1 MSSPAP
7 TPTPPTGSPTPS
19 PHATPPA
26 AGATDEPQAPP
37 ATHASPATHTVRAA
51 EPANPAGTANPAN
64 RADPVSPVRTAKPV
78 DAAEERRQR
87 RFALI
92 GGSLGNLVEW
102 YDWFI
107 YASFAI
113 YFADSFFPGDNPTT
127 KLMNTAGIFAVGF
140 LMRPVGGWVLGR
152 AADRHGRK
160 SALTLTVTM
169 MSVAALLIAIAPT
182 YDQAG
187 YGGAL
192 VLLLARLL
200 QGMSIG
206 GEYAASATYLT
217 EASARHRRGLGSSF
231 QYVSMTCG
239 QLLGLGILIT
249 LQHTLTKG
257 QLESWGWRIPFLLGT
272 VFAVVV
278 YWLRRRLTETQAFQE
293 KSVDGPDDGAG
304 TLKVLWQH
312 RRQAGLV
319 MALTLGGTVAY
330 YTYTTYLTKYLIGSA
345 GMPKNTATLVSFTA
359 LAVFA
364 VLQPFAGALSDRIG
378 RRPLLITFAVGCT
391 VGTYPIMTALGSAS
405 SYWPALGL
413 SLIALVV
420 VTGYTSI
427 NAAVKAELF
436 PTRVRALG
444 VALPYAIANAL
455 FGGTAEYVA
464 LWFKNSGHESMF
476 FWYVSGCALVSLV
489 TYLLMP
495 DTRNVALSR
504 AEEAADDP
512 SPTETSHPADALAP
526 GGAATTAAP
535 TAEAVATEAA
545 TAEAKAKAE
554 IGGLRSAGAP

>member
-1 MSSPAP
+1 MSSPLPVPAP
-7 TPTPPTGSPTPS
+7 LPGD
-19 PHATPPA
+19 A
-26 AGATDEPQAPP
+26 
-37 ATHASPATHTVRAA
+37 RKK
-51 EPANPAGTANPAN
+51 
-64 RADPVSPVRTAKPV
+64 RRT
-78 DAAEERRQR
+78 
-87 RFALI
+87 ALI

-102 YDWFI
+102 YDWFV

-127 KLMNTAGIFAVGF
+127 QLMNTAGIFAVGF

-160 SALTLTVTM
+160 SALTLTVSM
-169 MSVAALLIAIAPT
+169 MSVAALLIAVAPT
-182 YDQAG
+182 YGQAG
-187 YGGAL
+187 YFGAL

-217 EASARHRRGLGSSF
+217 EASARNRRGLGSSF

-249 LQHTLTKG
+249 MQHTLTTA
-257 QLESWGWRIPFLLGT
+257 QLQSWGWRIPFVLGAL
-272 VFAVVV
+272 FAVVV
-278 YWLRRRLTETQAFQE
+278 FWIRRRLQETDAFKEQ
-293 KSVDGPDDGAG
+293 SADVAADSDDSARG

-330 YTYTTYLTKYLIGSA
+330 YTYTTYLTKYLVGSA
-345 GMPKNTATLVSFTA
+345 GMAKTTATLVSFTA

-364 VLQPFAGALSDRIG
+364 VLQPFAGMLSDRIG

-405 SYWPALGL
+405 SYWSALGL
-413 SLIALVV
+413 SLLALVI

-464 LWFKNSGHESMF
+464 LWFKSGGHEKMF

-489 TYLLMP
+489 TYVLMP
-495 DTRNVALSR
+495 DTRNTALSR
-504 AEEAADDP
+504 AEA
-512 SPTETSHPADALAP
+512 ETD
-526 GGAATTAAP
+526 GD
-535 TAEAVATEAA
+535 
-545 TAEAKAKAE
+545 
-554 IGGLRSAGAP
+554 AGAREKAAASVDAAR

>member
-1 MSSPAP
+1 MSSSSAVMP
-7 TPTPPTGSPTPS
+7 GSS
-19 PHATPPA
+19 
-26 AGATDEPQAPP
+26 PQA
-37 ATHASPATHTVRAA
+37 RA
-51 EPANPAGTANPAN
+51 
-64 RADPVSPVRTAKPV
+64 
-78 DAAEERRQR
+78 QR
-87 RFALI
+87 RFALV

-102 YDWFI
+102 YDWFV

-127 KLMNTAGIFAVGF
+127 QLMNTAGIFAVGF

-160 SALTLTVTM
+160 SALTLTVAM
-169 MSVAALLIAIAPT
+169 MTLAALLIAVAPT
-182 YDQAG
+182 YGQAG
-187 YGGAL
+187 YGGAV

-200 QGMSIG
+200 QGLSIG

-217 EASARHRRGLGSSF
+217 EASAPGRRGLGSSF

-249 LQHTLTKG
+249 LQHTLSAA
-257 QLESWGWRIPFLLGT
+257 QLESWGWRIPFVLGAL
-272 VFAVVV
+272 FAVVV
-278 YWLRRRLTETQAFQE
+278 FWLRRRLQETDAFTEESGT
-293 KSVDGPDDGAG
+293 DRDDTARG
-304 TLKVLWQH
+304 TLAALWQH

-319 MALTLGGTVAY
+319 VALTLGGTVAY

-345 GMPKNTATLVSFTA
+345 GMAKNTATLVSFTA

-364 VLQPFAGALSDRIG
+364 VLQPFAGMLSDRIG

-391 VGTYPIMTALGSAS
+391 VGTYPIMTALGSVS
-405 SYWPALGL
+405 SFWQALGL
-413 SLIALVV
+413 SLLALVI

-464 LWFKNSGHESMF
+464 LWFKDGGHEKMF
-476 FWYVSGCALVSLV
+476 FWYVSGCALVSLIAYV
-489 TYLLMP
+489 LMP
-495 DTRNVALSR
+495 DTRAAALSR
-504 AEEAADDP
+504 AE
-512 SPTETSHPADALAP
+512 ADADQGPVPAS
-526 GGAATTAAP
+526 AATR
-535 TAEAVATEAA
+535 AEGV
-545 TAEAKAKAE
+545 
-554 IGGLRSAGAP
+554 R

>member
-1 MSSPAP
+1 MP
-7 TPTPPTGSPTPS
+7 
-19 PHATPPA
+19 
-26 AGATDEPQAPP
+26 
-37 ATHASPATHTVRAA
+37 ASP
-51 EPANPAGTANPAN
+51 PG
-64 RADPVSPVRTAKPV
+64 D
-78 DAAEERRQR
+78 ERRKR
-87 RFALI
+87 RLALV

-102 YDWFI
+102 YDWFV

-127 KLMNTAGIFAVGF
+127 QLMNTAGIFAVGF
-140 LMRPVGGWVLGR
+140 LMRPVGGWILGR

-169 MSVAALLIAIAPT
+169 MSVAALLIAVAPT

-187 YGGAL
+187 YFGAL

-217 EASARHRRGLGSSF
+217 EASARNRRGLGSSF

-239 QLLGLGILIT
+239 QLLGLGALIT
-249 LQHTLTKG
+249 LQHTLTTA
-257 QLESWGWRIPFLLGT
+257 QLESWGWRLPFLLGAL
-272 VFAVVV
+272 FAVVV
-278 YWLRRRLTETQAFQE
+278 FWLRRRLQETDAFKEESSAPTETGGDAH
-293 KSVDGPDDGAG
+293 DDSTRG
-304 TLKVLWQH
+304 TLKALWQY

-330 YTYTTYLTKYLIGSA
+330 YTYTTYLTKYLVGSA
-345 GMPKNTATLVSFTA
+345 GMEKTTATLVSFTA
-359 LAVFA
+359 LTLFA
-364 VLQPFAGALSDRIG
+364 VLQPFAGMLSDRIG

-405 SYWPALGL
+405 SYWSALGL
-413 SLIALVV
+413 SLLALVII
-420 VTGYTSI
+420 TGYTSI

-464 LWFKNSGHESMF
+464 LWFKNSGHETMF
-476 FWYVSGCALVSLV
+476 FWYVSGCALISLV
-489 TYLLMP
+489 TYVLMP
-495 DTRNVALSR
+495 DTRNAALSR
-504 AEEAADDP
+504 AEAEADADGEPGQERPTVAPAEAA
-512 SPTETSHPADALAP
+512 
-526 GGAATTAAP
+526 
-535 TAEAVATEAA
+535 
-545 TAEAKAKAE
+545 
-554 IGGLRSAGAP
+554 R

>member
-1 MSSPAP
+1 MP
-7 TPTPPTGSPTPS
+7 
-19 PHATPPA
+19 
-26 AGATDEPQAPP
+26 
-37 ATHASPATHTVRAA
+37 ASP
-51 EPANPAGTANPAN
+51 PG
-64 RADPVSPVRTAKPV
+64 DK
-78 DAAEERRQR
+78 RRKR
-87 RFALI
+87 RLALV

-102 YDWFI
+102 YDWFV

-127 KLMNTAGIFAVGF
+127 QLMNTAGIFAVGF
-140 LMRPVGGWVLGR
+140 LMRPVGGWILGR

-169 MSVAALLIAIAPT
+169 MSVAALLIAVAPT
-182 YDQAG
+182 YGQAG
-187 YGGAL
+187 YFGAL

-217 EASARHRRGLGSSF
+217 EASARNRRGLGSSF

-249 LQHTLTKG
+249 LQHTLTTA
-257 QLESWGWRIPFLLGT
+257 QLESWGWRIPFLVGAL
-272 VFAVVV
+272 FAVVV
-278 YWLRRRLTETQAFQE
+278 FWLRRRLQETDAFKE
-293 KSVDGPDDGAG
+293 ETASAPGEEAHDDSTRG
-304 TLKVLWQH
+304 TLKALWH
-312 RRQAGLV
+312 YRRQAGLV

-330 YTYTTYLTKYLIGSA
+330 YTYTTYLTKYLVGSA
-345 GMPKNTATLVSFTA
+345 GMEKTTATLVSFTA
-359 LAVFA
+359 LTLFA
-364 VLQPFAGALSDRIG
+364 VLQPFAGMLSDRIG

-405 SYWPALGL
+405 SYWSALGL
-413 SLIALVV
+413 SLLALVI

-464 LWFKNSGHESMF
+464 LWFKNSGHEKMF
-476 FWYVSGCALVSLV
+476 FWYVSGCALISLV
-489 TYLLMP
+489 TYVLMP
-495 DTRNVALSR
+495 DTRNAALSR
-504 AEEAADDP
+504 AEAEADGEREGEPERDR
-512 SPTETSHPADALAP
+512 PA
-526 GGAATTAAP
+526 AAP
-535 TAEAVATEAA
+535 AETA
-545 TAEAKAKAE
+545 
-554 IGGLRSAGAP
+554 R